1 MATRPKALFVDES
14 YVVTA
19 TPAGR
24 SLLQRAL
31 KQGRSYAMVVY
42 LITQQ
47 VTDLIRIEDA
57 ESREGGT
64 NQIHSAFMFLQKSVE
79 EARRVA
85 PMLKR
90 DPDDPRVISSL
101 MEPHLETGVCMYR
114 DADNRVG
121 TTEIDLVFAE
131 LLRATDTNPKTRPAR
146 QAVDPPADV
155 ADWSFQSEMDDM
167 EVAA

>member
-1 MATRPKALFVDES
+1 
-14 YVVTA
+14 
-19 TPAGR
+19 
-24 SLLQRAL
+24 
-31 KQGRSYAMVVY
+31 VVY

-90 DPDDPRVISSL
+90 DPDDPRVIASL

-155 ADWSFQSEMDDM
+155 ADWAFQSEMNDL